1 MHSVSYVTNLADMN
15 VYPVIHIWDGCNP
28 GIAEAIELFAER
40 WGPYTL
46 SSKRYPLIRLVEDL
60 IDPAVDAYWEEI
72 STEFKHGPMPG
83 CGTEA
88 SLSEVAVALG
98 FDNLVLALRSALR
111 RIMKQQEIGGV
122 VNQEVI
128 ATSETLVDLSY
139 GCAAKHSSI
148 SRPGEERLNLR
159 RRKSFCR
166 YCGAFSEL
174 AEYAEAVGLPVEDA
188 ASRRLSSR
196 YCRRHKARLPGG
208 AWNIEYKRVRR
219 NQKQFDLELARL
231 MRQSSSPASP
241 VADSGNV
248 MVDHYV
254 HSLVVSNAYQPSD
267 RQVLRDLARCMVDER
282 LTDQKKE
289 IVVLLSMG
297 FTQSDISKELGI
309 TRQTAHKLVASLKS
323 VSSVFRLDGS

>member
-1 MHSVSYVTNLADMN
+1 MN

-148 SRPGEERLNLR
+148 SRPGDERLNLR

-196 YCRRHKARLPGG
+196 YCRSHKARLPGG

-219 NQKQFDLELARL
+219 NQKQFDLELVRL

-241 VADSGNV
+241 VANSGNV

-267 RQVLRDLARCMVDER
+267 RQVLRDLARSMVDER

-289 IVVLLSMG
+289 IVALLSMG
-297 FTQSDISKELGI
+297 SSQSGIAKGLGI
-309 TRQTAHKLVASLKS
+309 SRQTVHKLVASLAS
-323 VSSVFRLDGS
+323 VSSVLRLDIL